1 MSVYSVR
8 KSLIPLAKKIVLKI
22 IKEKELDE
30 KILKRIRNELTK
42 NNGGVLPKNLELVA
56 AYNEL
61 VESEKIK
68 PNLNVLKVIQTQEE
82 EI

>member
-22 IKEKELDE
+22 IKEKQLDE

-42 NNGGVLPKNLELVA
+42 KM
-56 AYNEL
+56 
-61 VESEKIK
+61 VEYYQRIW
-68 PNLNVLKVIQTQEE
+68 N
-82 EI
+82 